1 WYTALVVLVI
11 AALLVSGLSAFLVIH
26 NQKSPPA
33 AIAGGQA
40 FYLSSGQ
47 IDPRTSQG
55 IADQLEIDLHNIPD
69 PQTGKS
75 YYAWLLADRHP
86 TAEKDLLQPP
96 PLFTLPLLLG
106 RLSVNHG
113 NVSFFYKGTAQ
124 HDDLFALSSRLLI
137 TEEDTNGT
145 PRGPSANRSAWLYYA
160 EIPQTYR
167 DSLGLSALDHIRH
180 LFYKETVVNVLGLA
194 GGLDNWL
201 YNNTEKIMEWSISA
215 RDDYH
220 TQVSDPKVI
229 DNLFVSILDYLDGS
243 PNAYI
248 DAPGYPVVAD
258 STISKVG
265 LLSVVPAQQKLTDLI
280 NNPPGYLPHIQL
292 HLLSVVSA
300 HDATPQMRTL
310 ANKIILE
317 LRNATGWLTQVR
329 TDAQQLVKMDA
340 FQLAQPATQGI
351 LDDMLDNA
359 TNAYIG
365 QLNPSTNQVVPGVLQ
380 VHYDIQHLAALTI
393 TPTLPQN
400 I

>member
-1 WYTALVVLVI
+1 
-11 AALLVSGLSAFLVIH
+11 
-26 NQKSPPA
+26 
-33 AIAGGQA
+33 
-40 FYLSSGQ
+40 
-47 IDPRTSQG
+47 
-55 IADQLEIDLHNIPD
+55 
-69 PQTGKS
+69 
-75 YYAWLLADRHP
+75 
-86 TAEKDLLQPP
+86 
-96 PLFTLPLLLG
+96 
-106 RLSVNHG
+106 
-113 NVSFFYKGTAQ
+113 
-124 HDDLFALSSRLLI
+124 
-137 TEEDTNGT
+137 
-145 PRGPSANRSAWLYYA
+145 
-160 EIPQTYR
+160 
-167 DSLGLSALDHIRH
+167 
-180 LFYKETVVNVLGLA
+180 VNVLGLS

-201 YNNTEKIMEWSISA
+201 YKNTEKIMEWSISA
-215 RDDYH
+215 LDDYH

-258 STISKVG
+258 STISKVA

-300 HDATPQMRTL
+300 HDATPQMRAL

-340 FQLAQPATQGI
+340 FQLAQPATQVI

>member
-1 WYTALVVLVI
+1 LIVLVI

-26 NQKSPPA
+26 NRNVPPT

-47 IDPRTSQG
+47 IDPHTSQG

-69 PQTGKS
+69 PQAGKS

-96 PLFTLPLLLG
+96 PLFNLPLLLG
-106 RLSVNHG
+106 RLHVDHG
-113 NVSFFYKGTAQ
+113 SVSFLYKGTAQ

-145 PRGPSANRSAWLYYA
+145 PRGPSAGRSAWLYYA

-180 LFYKETVVNVLGLA
+180 LFYKETVVNVLGLS

-220 TQVSDPKVI
+220 TQFSDIGVI
-229 DNLFVSILDYLDGS
+229 HSLFVRILDYLDGS
-243 PNAYI
+243 PNVHI
-248 DAPGYPVVAD
+248 DAPGDPVIAD
-258 STISKVG
+258 ATISKVA
-265 LLSVVPAQQKLTDLI
+265 LLSVVPAQQKLTDLV

-300 HDATPQMRTL
+300 HDTSPQLRALT
-310 ANKIILE
+310 NKIILE

-340 FQLAQPATQGI
+340 VQLSQPTTQVM
-351 LDDMLDNA
+351 LDDMLANA

-365 QLNPSTNQVVPGVLQ
+365 QLNTATNQVMPGVIQ
-380 VHYDIQHLAALTI
+380 IHYDIQHLATLTI
-393 TPTLPQN
+393 TPTLPQS